1 MNEFSLY
8 NPFASAGSIVK
19 GDAFVGRAS
28 IIRNISERLFGKEF
42 GNVAIVGIP
51 KIGKSSLMYQT
62 LMAQSEYL
70 WNEHR
75 FIVVWYTLKS
85 HLDNSTRFEKRAIFL
100 RLAADVHH
108 FLKKHNELEIL
119 DSLKEYYEIIKD
131 QSIVWSEFE
140 QNILYFFEE
149 IVYSKIRV
157 IYCIDEFDYSKD
169 FLGESEYGLLRE
181 ISYRNSNKI
190 AIVTTSRRSIYDIE
204 HYTGGGS
211 NFYGTFENIYLK
223 PFDKEEHT
231 LQCKLAHDITEEEID
246 KLFDVHGGHPFLNAI
261 VLKNYVENQ
270 NLNDCIYKANQDV
283 LRYYSDLFYVLGKDG
298 LADKV
303 DMLYCGYNE
312 GVTEAQ
318 EDYIYNCY
326 GLFKEDEEGFVI
338 PYCST
343 FDNVLRQ
350 RYRENPFR
358 LIWPEAERAIRKSI
372 SYAMTEEYGD
382 ENLQLWIDEIADFPN
397 LDKTQFGR
405 WKKQMQSEHAQYR
418 ARASRNIIDQLYP
431 TDYPYF
437 FKIFWN
443 DYLKSIFGHDL
454 SFWEKN
460 LRFIANKIRNPE
472 MHSRKNLINP
482 EDQQKA
488 RLICQEIIECVKKA
502 KL

>member
-1 MNEFSLY
+1 MSEYS
-8 NPFASAGSIVK
+8 NPFASAGTIVE
-19 GDAFVGRAS
+19 GNAFVGRQMEL
-28 IIRNISERLFGKEF
+28 RDISERLFGDEF

-51 KIGKSSLMYQT
+51 KVGKSSLMHNA
-62 LMAQSEYL
+62 LMTKAEEL
-70 WNEHR
+70 WSNRH
-75 FIVVWYTLKS
+75 FLVVWYTLKKS
-85 HLDNSTRFEKRAIFL
+85 SEKVSKSEKRTIFL
-100 RLAADVHH
+100 RLVSEVYH
-108 FLKKHNELEIL
+108 FLKMHHETELM
-119 DSLKEYYEIIKD
+119 DSLDEYYDIIKD
-131 QSIVWSEFE
+131 QNVVWSEFE

-149 IVYSKIRV
+149 VVYSGIRV

-169 FLGESEYGLLRE
+169 VLCESEYELLRE

-223 PFDKEEHT
+223 PFNKDEHSA
-231 LQCKLAHDITEEEID
+231 QCNMIDNMPQEDID
-246 KLFDVHGGHPFLNAI
+246 KLFATHGGHPYLNAL
-261 VLKNYVENQ
+261 VLKNYISNN
-270 NLNDCIYKANQDV
+270 NLSDSMYKVNQDV
-283 LRYYSDLFYVLGKDG
+283 LRYYTDLFYVMEKDD

-303 DMLYCGYNE
+303 DKLYCGYNE
-312 GVTEAQ
+312 GVTEEQ

-326 GLFKEDEEGFVI
+326 GIFKEDSDGYII
-338 PYCST
+338 PYCIT

-358 LIWPEAERAIRKSI
+358 LTWPEAERAIRKSI

-382 ENLQLWIDEIADFPN
+382 DNLQLWVDEIEDFPG
-397 LDKTQFGR
+397 LDRSQFSK
-405 WKKQMQSEHAQYR
+405 WKKQMSSEISQYR

-431 TDYPYF
+431 TDYPF
-437 FKIFWN
+437 FFRRFWS
-443 DYLKSIFGHDL
+443 DYLEPIFGHNL

-460 LRFIANKIRNPE
+460 FHFIANKIRNPE

-488 RLICQEIIECVKKA
+488 TLICQEIIECVRKA
-502 KL
+502 KM